1 MGAKERQFVV
11 DVDGQEVHVPRKRVR
26 KDKTGGSATTR
37 EKFAEEKV
45 FNAMPFTPV
54 GDAQKLGAYYLQEGR
69 KIVALQGPAGGGK
82 SILAAWHAANLLRE
96 KSIHKL
102 FLVRPYESC
111 GRTIGAVPGTE
122 NEKLSVIFTSILEHL
137 SKFLGKAQLAYM
149 LEKKVIEFKSV
160 EWLRGYSFEDGVF
173 VLCEEAQG
181 FDTDLMQMMTTRV
194 GDGAQLCLTGDW
206 RQKDIRKETGLLYL
220 SQLLE
225 AIKVNPPKFLDKED
239 IYELENNIGF
249 VNFTF
254 EDSGR
259 RSKLTKALVK
269 AFYFEKENK

>member
-1 MGAKERQFVV
+1 MGAKQRQIMME
-11 DVDGQEVHVPRKRVR
+11 VDGLEVAVPRTRTR
-26 KDKTGGSATTR
+26 KTKVGGSAVNR
-37 EKFAEEKV
+37 DKFAEEKV
-45 FNAMPFTPV
+45 FNAMPFTPI

-111 GRTIGAVPGTE
+111 GRTIGAVPGSET
-122 NEKLSVIFTSILEHL
+122 EKLAVIFTSILEHL

-149 LEKKVIEFKSV
+149 LEKKVVEFKSV

-206 RQKDIRKETGLLYL
+206 RQKDIRKETGLSYL

-225 AIKVNPPKFLDKED
+225 SIKENPPKFLDKED

-269 AFYFEKENK
+269 AFYFEKERN

>member
-1 MGAKERQFVV
+1 MFQN
-11 DVDGQEVHVPRKRVR
+11 
-26 KDKTGGSATTR
+26 T
-37 EKFAEEKV
+37 
-45 FNAMPFTPV
+45 
-54 GDAQKLGAYYLQEGR
+54 
-69 KIVALQGPAGGGK
+69 
-82 SILAAWHAANLLRE
+82 
-96 KSIHKL
+96 
-102 FLVRPYESC
+102 
-111 GRTIGAVPGTE
+111 
-122 NEKLSVIFTSILEHL
+122 

-225 AIKVNPPKFLDKED
+225 TIKENPPKFLDVED

-269 AFYFEKENK
+269 AFYFEKG

>member
-1 MGAKERQFVV
+1 MGSRERAFVV
-11 DVDGQEVHVPRKRVR
+11 QVDGQDIAVPRKRVR
-26 KDKTGGSATTR
+26 KDKIGKPAVNHKYDD
-37 EKFAEEKV
+37 EKE
-45 FNAMPFTPV
+45 FNSMHFKPI
-54 GDAQKLGAYYLQEGR
+54 GDAQTLGAQYLQEGR

-82 SILAAWHAANLLRE
+82 SILAAWHAANLLKA

-122 NEKLSVIFTSILEHL
+122 GEKLAVIFTSILEHL
-137 SKFLGKAQLAYM
+137 TKFLGKTQLSYM

-160 EWLRGYSFEDGVF
+160 EWMRGYSFEDGVF
-173 VLCEEAQG
+173 VLCEEVQG
-181 FDTDLMQMMTTRV
+181 FDTDLMQMLTTRI
-194 GDGAQLCLTGDW
+194 GDGAQLCMTGDW
-206 RQKDIRKETGLLYL
+206 RQKDIRKETGLKYL
-220 SQLLE
+220 SEVVE
-225 AIKVNPPKFLDKED
+225 AANNTPPEFLDDED
-239 IYELENNIGF
+239 IQEIKNNIGF

-269 AFYFEKENK
+269 LFYFEKG

>member
-1 MGAKERQFVV
+1 MPSGKNTF
-11 DVDGQEVHVPRKRVR
+11 
-26 KDKTGGSATTR
+26 TTACWAL
-37 EKFAEEKV
+37 KCYNLSTF
-45 FNAMPFTPV
+45 
-54 GDAQKLGAYYLQEGR
+54 LQ
-69 KIVALQGPAGGGK
+69 
-82 SILAAWHAANLLRE
+82 
-96 KSIHKL
+96 
-102 FLVRPYESC
+102 
-111 GRTIGAVPGTE
+111 
-122 NEKLSVIFTSILEHL
+122 VIST
-137 SKFLGKAQLAYM
+137 KFLCISYRSKRHSIESFLFYKLLPRSRRTTNLIFAYT

-225 AIKVNPPKFLDKED
+225 AIKTNPPKFLDKED

-269 AFYFEKENK
+269 AFYFEKEKFND

>member
-1 MGAKERQFVV
+1 MGAKNRQTIVE
-11 DVDGQEVHVPRKRVR
+11 VDGISVPVPRTRTR
-26 KDKTGGSATTR
+26 KTKAGGSAVNR
-37 EKFAEEKV
+37 DKFAEEKE
-45 FNAMPFTPV
+45 FHAMPFTPM

-82 SILAAWHAANLLRE
+82 SILAAWHAANQLRD

-111 GRTIGAVPGTE
+111 GRTIGAVPGSET
-122 NEKLSVIFTSILEHL
+122 EKLAVIFTSILEHL

-149 LEKKVIEFKSV
+149 LEKKVVEFKSV
-160 EWLRGYSFEDGVF
+160 EWLRGYSFENGVM

-220 SQLLE
+220 NQLLE
-225 AIKVNPPKFLDKED
+225 TIKLNPPKFLDAED

-269 AFYFEKENK
+269 AFYFEKG

>member
-1 MGAKERQFVV
+1 MGAKSRQTIVE
-11 DVDGQEVHVPRKRVR
+11 VDGIEVSVPRARTR
-26 KDKTGGSATTR
+26 KTKAGGSAVNR
-37 EKFAEEKV
+37 DKFAEEKV
-45 FNAMPFTPV
+45 FNAMPFTPI
-54 GDAQKLGAYYLQEGR
+54 GEAQKLGAYYLQEGR

-82 SILAAWHAANLLRE
+82 SILAAWHASNQLRD
-96 KSIHKL
+96 KAIHKL

-111 GRTIGAVPGTE
+111 GRTIGAVPGSET
-122 NEKLSVIFTSILEHL
+122 EKLSMIFTSILEHL
-137 SKFLGKAQLAYM
+137 SKFLGKAQLSYM
-149 LEKKVIEFKSV
+149 LEKKVVEFKSV
-160 EWLRGYSFEDGVF
+160 EWLRGYSFEDGVM

-225 AIKVNPPKFLDKED
+225 SIKTNPPKFLDAED

-269 AFYFEKENK
+269 VFYFEKG

>member
-1 MGAKERQFVV
+1 MGAKNRQTIVE
-11 DVDGQEVHVPRKRVR
+11 VDGIEVSVPRTRTR
-26 KDKTGGSATTR
+26 KTKVGGSAVNR
-37 EKFAEEKV
+37 DKFAEEKV
-45 FNAMPFTPV
+45 FNAMPFTPI
-54 GDAQKLGAYYLQEGR
+54 GEAQKLGAYYLQEGR

-82 SILAAWHAANLLRE
+82 SILAAWHAANQLRD
-96 KSIHKL
+96 KAIHKL

-111 GRTIGAVPGTE
+111 GRTIGAVPGSET
-122 NEKLSVIFTSILEHL
+122 EKLSMIFTSILEHL

-149 LEKKVIEFKSV
+149 LEKKVVEFKSV
-160 EWLRGYSFEDGVF
+160 EWLRGYSFEDGVM
-173 VLCEEAQG
+173 VLCEESQG

-220 SQLLE
+220 SQLLDS
-225 AIKVNPPKFLDKED
+225 IKTNPPKFLDAED

-269 AFYFEKENK
+269 AFYFEKG

>member
-1 MGAKERQFVV
+1 MGGHSRAFVV
-11 DVDGQEVHVPRKRVR
+11 QVDGESVAVPRKRVR
-26 KDKTGGSATTR
+26 KDKVGQKPANG
-37 EKFAEEKV
+37 KFDEEKQ
-45 FNAMPFTPV
+45 FNSMPFTPI
-54 GDAQKLGAYYLQEGR
+54 GEAQTLGAKYLQEGR

-82 SILAAWHAANLLRE
+82 SILAAWHAANLL
-96 KSIHKL
+96 KAKQIDKL

-122 NEKLSVIFTSILEHL
+122 NEKLAVIFTSILEHL
-137 SKFLGKAQLAYM
+137 SKFLGKAQLSYM
-149 LEKKVIEFKSV
+149 LEKKVVEFKSV
-160 EWLRGYSFEDGVF
+160 EWLRGYSFEDGVM
-173 VLCEEAQG
+173 VLCEESQG

-194 GDGAQLCLTGDW
+194 GDGAQLCMTGDW
-206 RQKDIRKETGLLYL
+206 RQKDIRKETGLSYL

-225 AIKVNPPKFLDKED
+225 TIKENPPKFLDKED

-269 AFYFEKENK
+269 AFYFEKERN

>member
-1 MGAKERQFVV
+1 MGSRERAFVV
-11 DVDGQEVHVPRKRVR
+11 QVDGQDIAVPRKRVR
-26 KDKTGGSATTR
+26 KDKVGKPAVNHKYDD
-37 EKFAEEKV
+37 EKE
-45 FNAMPFTPV
+45 FNSMHFKPI
-54 GDAQKLGAYYLQEGR
+54 GDAQTLGAQYLQEGR

-82 SILAAWHAANLLRE
+82 SILAAWHAANLLKA

-122 NEKLSVIFTSILEHL
+122 AEKLSVIFTSILEHL
-137 SKFLGKAQLAYM
+137 TKFLGKTQLSYM

-160 EWLRGYSFEDGVF
+160 EWMRGYSFEDGVF
-173 VLCEEAQG
+173 VLCEEVQG
-181 FDTDLMQMMTTRV
+181 FDTDLMQMLTTRI
-194 GDGAQLCLTGDW
+194 GDGAQLCMTGDW
-206 RQKDIRKETGLLYL
+206 RQKDIRKETGLKYL
-220 SQLLE
+220 SEIVE
-225 AIKVNPPKFLDKED
+225 AASNAPPEFLDSED
-239 IYELENNIGF
+239 IQEIKNNIGF

-269 AFYFEKENK
+269 LFYYEKG

>member
-1 MGAKERQFVV
+1 MSGKNREFVV
-11 DVDGQEVHVPRKRVR
+11 SVDGAEVRVPRRRVR
-26 KDKTGGSATTR
+26 KEKTGGPNTNPKFEA
-37 EKFAEEKV
+37 EKEHKS
-45 FNAMPFTPV
+45 MPFTPI
-54 GDAQKLGAYYLQEGR
+54 GEAQTLGAQYLKEGR
-69 KIVALQGPAGGGK
+69 KIVVLQGPAGGGK
-82 SILAAWHAANLLRE
+82 SILAAWHAANLLKS

-137 SKFLGKAQLAYM
+137 TKFLGKTQLAYM
-149 LEKKVIEFKSV
+149 LEKRIVDFKSV
-160 EWLRGYSFEDGVF
+160 EWMRGYSFEDGVF

-181 FDTDLMQMMTTRV
+181 FDSDLMQMLTTRI
-194 GDGAQLCLTGDW
+194 GSDAQLCLTGDW
-206 RQKDIRKETGLLYL
+206 RQKDIRKETGLKYL
-220 SQLLE
+220 SDIVE
-225 AIKVNPPKFLDKED
+225 ATNINPPEWLDEED
-239 IYELENNIGF
+239 IQEIKSNIGF

-269 AFYFEKENK
+269 LFYYEKG

>member
-1 MGAKERQFVV
+1 MGAKNRQTIVE
-11 DVDGQEVHVPRKRVR
+11 VDGISVPVPRTRTR
-26 KDKTGGSATTR
+26 KTKTGGSAVNR
-37 EKFAEEKV
+37 DKFAEEKV
-45 FNAMPFTPV
+45 FNAMPFTPI

-82 SILAAWHAANLLRE
+82 SILAAWHAANQLRD

-122 NEKLSVIFTSILEHL
+122 TEKLSMIFTSILEHL

-149 LEKKVIEFKSV
+149 LEKKVVEFKSV
-160 EWLRGYSFEDGVF
+160 EWLRGYSFEDGVM
-173 VLCEEAQG
+173 VLCEESQG

-206 RQKDIRKETGLLYL
+206 RQKDIRKETGLRYL

-225 AIKVNPPKFLDKED
+225 TIKSNPPKFLDAED

-269 AFYFEKENK
+269 AFYFEGE

>member
-1 MGAKERQFVV
+1 MGAKNRQTIVE
-11 DVDGQEVHVPRKRVR
+11 VDGISVEVPRTRTR
-26 KDKTGGSATTR
+26 KTKVGGSAVNR
-37 EKFAEEKV
+37 DKFAEEKV
-45 FNAMPFTPV
+45 FNAMPFTPI

-82 SILAAWHAANLLRE
+82 SILAAWHAANQLRD
-96 KSIHKL
+96 KAIHKL

-122 NEKLSVIFTSILEHL
+122 TEKLSMIFTSILEHL

-149 LEKKVIEFKSV
+149 LEKKVVEFKSV
-160 EWLRGYSFEDGVF
+160 EWLRGYSFEDGVM
-173 VLCEEAQG
+173 VLCEESQG

-194 GDGAQLCLTGDW
+194 GDGAQLCMTGDW
-206 RQKDIRKETGLLYL
+206 RQKDIRKETGLSYL

-225 AIKVNPPKFLDKED
+225 TIKENPPKFLDAED

-269 AFYFEKENK
+269 AFYFEKERN

>member
-1 MGAKERQFVV
+1 MGAKSRQTIVE
-11 DVDGQEVHVPRKRVR
+11 VDGISVPVPRTRTR
-26 KDKTGGSATTR
+26 KTKTGGSAVNR
-37 EKFAEEKV
+37 DKFAEEKV
-45 FNAMPFTPV
+45 FNAMPFTPI

-82 SILAAWHAANLLRE
+82 SILAAWHAANQLRD
-96 KSIHKL
+96 KAIHKL

-122 NEKLSVIFTSILEHL
+122 TEKLSMIFTSILEHL

-149 LEKKVIEFKSV
+149 LEKKVVEFKSV
-160 EWLRGYSFEDGVF
+160 EWLRGYSFEDGVM
-173 VLCEEAQG
+173 VLCEESQG

-194 GDGAQLCLTGDW
+194 GDGAQLCMTGDW
-206 RQKDIRKETGLLYL
+206 RQKDIRKETGLSYL

-225 AIKVNPPKFLDKED
+225 TIKENPPKFLDKED

-269 AFYFEKENK
+269 AFYFEKERN